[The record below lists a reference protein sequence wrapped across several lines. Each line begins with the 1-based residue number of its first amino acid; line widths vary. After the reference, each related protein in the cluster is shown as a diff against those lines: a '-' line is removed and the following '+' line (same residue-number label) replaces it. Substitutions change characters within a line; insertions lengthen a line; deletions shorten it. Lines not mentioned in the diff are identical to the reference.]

1 MVCRI
6 RPQGF
11 PSERLPGKVDS
22 QGAVDARRSGLTCG
36 VYHLVMNHIREG
48 IFEDAWK
55 VRRRRR
61 TALNSLICKFEV
73 TIQVKDLKKIQYIHT
88 LSINLHLKL
97 GKSSTKRCG

>member
-1 MVCRI
+1 
-6 RPQGF
+6 
-11 PSERLPGKVDS
+11 
-22 QGAVDARRSGLTCG
+22 
-36 VYHLVMNHIREG
+36 MNHIREG